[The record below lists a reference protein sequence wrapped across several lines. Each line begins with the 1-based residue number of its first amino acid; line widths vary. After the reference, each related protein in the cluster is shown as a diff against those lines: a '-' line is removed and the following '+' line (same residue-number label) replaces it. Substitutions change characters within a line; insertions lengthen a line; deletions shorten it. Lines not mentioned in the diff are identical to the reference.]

1 MQQYIGF
8 YLNHNEYTVPI
19 LKVQEIIN
27 MPLITRIPQ
36 APHYIE
42 GITNLR
48 GNVIPILNLKSL
60 INLPSDVSKP
70 NKVIVVASGK
80 KVFGVLV
87 DDISGVINIDEST
100 IESCDEFFEGNV
112 QQVEGVA
119 RLSDRLVVLLNPKK
133 MIPHGD
139 SAIFKDFEDFDEIE
153 DFQTSSDGNKVEVTK
168 SIHTMAGEIRMKEVH
183 DAKDFFEKSG
193 ITIQDPRYQML
204 DDIVSFMEA
213 ISSKDYE
220 KADASVQAI
229 MKKGQSNLFKEIGK
243 VTRKLHD
250 SILSFKESLD
260 PRLKDI
266 TEKEMPTVVER
277 LNFVIDKTKE
287 AADNTMSIA
296 EKYLLAIDELSS
308 HIKKIQGP
316 EASINYLKNF
326 KNELEDDLIKIITA
340 QSFQDLTGQ
349 TIKKVIVLVS
359 EVEGELVKVI
369 KTFGIKVDKGKQE
382 EITADKVS
390 QSEVDDLL
398 KELGF

>member
-8 YLNHNEYTVPI
+8 YLNQNEYTVPI
-19 LKVQEIIN
+19 LKVQEIIKL
-27 MPLITRIPQ
+27 PLITKIPQ
-36 APHYIE
+36 APYYIE
-42 GITNLR
+42 GVTNLR

-60 INLPSDVSKP
+60 INLSSETSKG

-80 KVFGVLV
+80 KIFGVLV

-100 IESCDEFFEGNV
+100 IESCDDFFEGNV
-112 QQVEGVA
+112 EQVEGVA
-119 RLSDRLVVLLNPKK
+119 RLSDRLVVLLNTRKL
-133 MIPHGD
+133 IPHGD
-139 SAIFKDFEDFDEIE
+139 IGIFEDVENIE
-153 DFQTSSDGNKVEVTK
+153 NIENIQTSDDGSKVEVTK
-168 SIHTMAGEIRMKEVH
+168 TVHSMAGEIKMKEVH

-193 ITIQDPRYQML
+193 ISTQDPRYMML
-204 DDIVSFMEA
+204 DDIIGFMES
-213 ISSKDYE
+213 IGNKDYE
-220 KADASVQAI
+220 KADMAVQGI
-229 MKKGQSNLFKEIGK
+229 LKKGQNNLFKEVGK

-266 TEKEMPTVVER
+266 TEHEMPNVVER

-308 HIKKIQGP
+308 HIRKIQGP
-316 EASINYLKNF
+316 EETINYLREF
-326 KNELEDDLIKIITA
+326 KNNLEDDLIKIITA

-349 TIKKVIVLVS
+349 TIKKVIILVS

-369 KTFGIKVDKGKQE
+369 KTFGIKVDSGKEQE
-382 EITADKVS
+382 IAADKVS

-398 KELGF
+398 KNLGF